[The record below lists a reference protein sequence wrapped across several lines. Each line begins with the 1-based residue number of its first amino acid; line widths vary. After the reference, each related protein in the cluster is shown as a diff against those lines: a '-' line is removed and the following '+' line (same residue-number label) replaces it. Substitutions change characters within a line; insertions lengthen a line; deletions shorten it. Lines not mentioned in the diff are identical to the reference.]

1 MDKNTTQEIVELYKQ
16 EQYKFQLLL
25 NGVYDFFRVEPSLNI
40 GALPIVHSLKSRLK
54 DPSHLEEKLLR
65 KDDSD
70 SPITSS
76 NVFERITDLAG
87 VRVLHLYQQQF
98 TEIHKAIMDKVNDG
112 DWFLFEPPCA
122 YTWDPEAEA
131 FYKGL
136 GINCKVKESYYTSVH
151 YVVMTKENSPYKCEI
166 QVRTLYEEIWGE
178 IDHYINYPTPTA
190 SIACKEQL
198 RVLSKLSGTGKR
210 LADSILTSHKE
221 FLSHQSEIKALANS
235 SAPQEKVG

>member
-1 MDKNTTQEIVELYKQ
+1 MDKDVTKEIVELYTQ
-16 EQYKFQLLL
+16 EKYKFQLLL
-25 NGVYDFFRVEPSLNI
+25 NGVYDFFRVEPSLNT

-54 DPSHLEEKLLR
+54 DPAHLEEKLLR
-65 KDDSD
+65 KDDPD
-70 SPITSS
+70 NPITTS

-98 TEIHKAIMDKVNDG
+98 TEIHKSIMSKVDDG

-122 YTWDPEAEA
+122 YTWDPEAKK
-131 FYKGL
+131 FYTEL
-136 GINCKVKESYYTSVH
+136 GIRCEVKESYYTSVH
-151 YVVMTKENSPYKCEI
+151 YVIMTKENSPLKCEI

-210 LADSILTSHKE
+210 LADSILTSHQE
-221 FLSHQSEIKALANS
+221 FLAHKSRIESLGGNS
-235 SAPQEKVG
+235 TPQEAG

>member
-1 MDKNTTQEIVELYKQ
+1 MEQEIAKEMIELYEREKH
-16 EQYKFQLLL
+16 KFQLLL
-25 NGVYDFFRVEPSLNI
+25 NGVYDFFRVEPSLNA

-54 DPSHLEEKLLR
+54 DPSHLEAKLLR
-65 KDDSD
+65 KDDSAN
-70 SPITSS
+70 PITTD

-98 TEIHKAIMDKVNDG
+98 TEIHKAIMSKVDDG

-122 YTWDPEAEA
+122 YTWDPEAEN
-131 FYKGL
+131 FYNKL
-136 GINCKVKESYYTSVH
+136 DISCEVKESNYTSVH
-151 YVVMTKENSPYKCEI
+151 YVIMTKENSPLKCEI

-178 IDHYINYPTPTA
+178 IDHYINYPTPTD

-210 LADSILTSHKE
+210 LADSILTSHQE
-221 FLSHQSEIKALANS
+221 FLSHQNTIELLKGVSI
-235 SAPQEKVG
+235 PQEVG